1 MARNG
6 IPARA
11 SLWNDPAVRAVVY
24 QVIAAV
30 LVIGAIA
37 FLVANVRANLI
48 ERNIQTGYGFLTD
61 QEAGFAIG
69 ESLIP
74 FETTNTFLRAFVVGL
89 LNTLRVAAIGI
100 VLATVIGTVIG
111 IARLS
116 RNWLVAKLA
125 SVYVETVRN
134 VPLLL
139 QLFFWYAILTST
151 LPTVE
156 NALNLL
162 PNVYLSNSGL
172 VYPVPLFD
180 PAHLY
185 SLAAFVVG
193 GAGLWAFGRRN
204 RRRQAATG
212 RRIQAFGPAV
222 ALLIGLPLVVFW
234 ASGAPTAVE
243 LPTMGRFGFDGGGG
257 ITPEFM
263 ALLLGLTLYTAGFI
277 AEIVRSGILAVNW
290 GQSEAALAMG
300 LTRAQVLRLIVLPQA
315 MRVIVPPMTSQYLNL
330 TKNSSLAVAIGYPD
344 LVSVADTTLNQT
356 GHTMEAISIIM
367 AVYLVLSLTIAG
379 VMNLYNRRITLV
391 ER

>member
-1 MARNG
+1 MA
-6 IPARA
+6 ARP

-24 QVIAAV
+24 QIIAAV
-30 LVIGAIA
+30 LVAGAIA
-37 FLVANVRANLI
+37 YLVSNVRANLI
-48 ERNIQTGYGFLTD
+48 ARSIQTGYGFLTG

-74 FETTNTFLRAFVVGL
+74 FEATNTFLRAFVVGL

-116 RNWLVAKLA
+116 RNWLVARLA
-125 SVYVETVRN
+125 SIYVEAVRN

-151 LPTVE
+151 LPTAV
-156 NALNLL
+156 NSFNPL
-162 PNVYLSNSGL
+162 PNVYLNNSGL
-172 VYPVPLFD
+172 VYPVLVFD

-185 SLAAFVVG
+185 TLAAFVVG
-193 GAGLWAFGRRN
+193 GVGLWAFGRRN

-212 RRIQAFGPAV
+212 RRISAIGPAV

-234 ASGAPTAVE
+234 ASGAPAVIE
-243 LPTMGRFGFDGGGG
+243 VPTLGRFGFDGGGG

-263 ALLLGLTLYTAGFI
+263 ALLMGLTLYTAGFI
-277 AEIVRSGILAVNW
+277 AEIVRSGILAVDW

-300 LTRAQVLRLIVLPQA
+300 LKRAQVLRLIVLPQA
-315 MRVIVPPMTSQYLNL
+315 MRVIVPPVTSQYLNL
-330 TKNSSLAVAIGYPD
+330 TKNSSLAVTIGYPD
-344 LVSVADTTLNQT
+344 LVSIADTTLNQT
-356 GHTMEAISIIM
+356 GRAMEAFSIVM
-367 AVYLVLSLTIAG
+367 AVYLVISLTIAS
-379 VMNLYNRRITLV
+379 VMNVYNRRIALV